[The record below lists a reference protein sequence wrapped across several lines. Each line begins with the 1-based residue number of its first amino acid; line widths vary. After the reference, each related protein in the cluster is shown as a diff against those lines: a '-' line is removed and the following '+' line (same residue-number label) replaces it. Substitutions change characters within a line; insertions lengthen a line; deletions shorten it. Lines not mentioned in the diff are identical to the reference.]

1 MESLRILGVDPGLAR
16 LGFGIIERGPG
27 DSLHHV
33 AHGCI
38 ETGADTPLPERLRH
52 IFQQLTELCRTHRPA
67 VMAVEELFF
76 SRNATTAFTVGQAR
90 GVALLAGAEAGLAV
104 TEYTPMQ
111 VKQAVTGYGRAD
123 KRQVQEMVRL
133 LLRLTS
139 VPKPDDAADAL
150 AVAIAHAHAGRIG
163 ELEAR
168 LAAGKRTGWV
178 WERGRFR

>member
-1 MESLRILGVDPGLAR
+1 MRILGVDPGLAR

-27 DSLHHV
+27 DSLRHV

-38 ETGADTPLPERLRH
+38 ETEADAPLPERLQR
-52 IFQQLTELCRTHRPA
+52 IFHRLTELCREHQPS

-76 SRNATTAFTVGQAR
+76 SRNTTTAFTVGQAR
-90 GVALLAGAEAGLAV
+90 GVALLAGAEAGIAV
-104 TEYTPMQ
+104 MEYTPMQ

-123 KRQVQEMVRL
+123 KRQIQDMVRI
-133 LLRLTS
+133 LLRLS
-139 VPKPDDAADAL
+139 SAPKPDDAADAL
-150 AVAIAHAHAGRIG
+150 AVAIAHAHTGRLG

-168 LAAGKRTGWV
+168 LAAKNRTGWV